1 MVNSGWLDFSHFK
14 EFVVFFADEHIFE
27 KMSVKCFFTT
37 LAEARSLN
45 SMITWRVG
53 VVVLVDTMYCW
64 FDTLESMNN
73 IA

>member
-1 MVNSGWLDFSHFK
+1 MAL
-14 EFVVFFADEHIFE
+14 IFE